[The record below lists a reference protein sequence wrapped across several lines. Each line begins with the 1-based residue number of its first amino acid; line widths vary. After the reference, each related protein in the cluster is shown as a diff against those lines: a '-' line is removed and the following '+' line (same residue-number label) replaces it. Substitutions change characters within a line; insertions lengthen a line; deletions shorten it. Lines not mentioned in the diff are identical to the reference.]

1 MVDRSRGGQ
10 LKIRRKYMETVAKMT
25 KEAEMISQKNFLGE
39 GTDTDSNT
47 LHPIKIWFPALIL
60 SSE

>member
-1 MVDRSRGGQ
+1 
-10 LKIRRKYMETVAKMT
+10 METVAKMT